1 MTVKELCN
9 LIKLYPDDGKKMNIY
24 ISADGT
30 MKDFEPSVAIELA
43 AYGDFVVSE
52 IGINPGGVEIEIK
65 REFVKSIT

>member
-9 LIKLYPDDGKKMNIY
+9 LIKFYSDDDRKMEIY
-24 ISADGT
+24 ISADGAT
-30 MKDFEPSVAIELA
+30 KDFDPAVAIELA

-52 IGINPGGVEIEIK
+52 IGISPRGAEIEIK